1 MAAPMLLDGPM
12 NGPAFLAYAEQVLA
26 PELRPGDIVVMDN
39 LPAHKISGVREAIEK
54 AGARLLFLPP
64 YSPDFNPIEMAFSK
78 LKALL
83 RKAAARTV
91 DELWSVVADCLSAFK
106 TEECRQYFEAA
117 GYDPE

>member
-1 MAAPMLLDGPM
+1 MLLDGPM

-26 PELRPGDIVVMDN
+26 PELRPGDVVVMDN
-39 LPAHKISGVREAIEK
+39 LPAHKSGGVRDVIEK
-54 AGARLLFLPP
+54 AGARLVFLPP

-91 DELWSVVADCLSAFK
+91 DELWSVIADCLSAFT
-106 TEECRQYFEAA
+106 TEECRHYFEAA
-117 GYDPE
+117 GYDLD